1 MVFIILSATAP
12 NRKRGKY
19 VYQSSISRRVSNDY
33 GHRDSNHLGGSFYEE
48 IEGSVAMT
56 LDGLLLNLAIIGIG
70 VAISII
76 MLVFKKAMCDE
87 IDWSKW
93 D

>member
-1 MVFIILSATAP
+1 
-12 NRKRGKY
+12 
-19 VYQSSISRRVSNDY
+19 
-33 GHRDSNHLGGSFYEE
+33 
-48 IEGSVAMT
+48 MT

-70 VAISII
+70 VSISII
-76 MLVFKKAMCDE
+76 MWVFKKAICDE

>member
-1 MVFIILSATAP
+1 
-12 NRKRGKY
+12 
-19 VYQSSISRRVSNDY
+19 
-33 GHRDSNHLGGSFYEE
+33 
-48 IEGSVAMT
+48 MT
-56 LDGLLLNLAIIGIG
+56 LDGLLLNLVIIGIG

-76 MLVFKKAMCDE
+76 MWVFKKAMCDE